1 MKNILLIIIL
11 VINFDSLKSQPLKL
25 TIDESID
32 LAIENNENLKNSYL
46 EEKISKALSKE
57 YLSIGLPQ
65 INFDGGVKYNH
76 EVQKSLIDISR
87 FMPGVPEGTEQEV
100 QFGQTYDGRM
110 DLTLDQMI
118 FNGSYF
124 VGLSAAKELV
134 NLSEKLTVR
143 NIIDINES
151 VQKAYYTVLN
161 TKKRIELVDI
171 NLSRLNTLLEQT
183 KKLYDNGFVEK
194 LDLNRIMVSFN
205 NLKSEKIKASRLYQ
219 LSKEVFNFQIGIP
232 IGTEIELI
240 DELSEDLIYSFIYSL
255 EDFDYSQR
263 IEYSIMQTD
272 KNLKFYDLKNNRSQY
287 LPQIYA
293 NYNYGYNTSSSNY
306 NLFFDSDRWKSFGTL
321 GFKIIVPIFDG
332 FLKRSKINQ
341 SKYKIEQVENQ
352 MLFLERSINLQVN
365 QAISSYENTKE
376 SIIVSKQ
383 NLELAK
389 DVYLATERKFKEGVG
404 SNLELID
411 SNNSLKTAQ
420 NQYYNSLYESVI
432 ASIEIKKTL
441 GTLLNKQI

>member
-1 MKNILLIIIL
+1 MKNIFFVLLL
-11 VINFDSLKSQPLKL
+11 VLNINSLKSQTLKL
-25 TIDESID
+25 TLEESINF
-32 LAIENNENLKNSYL
+32 AIENNENLKNSYL
-46 EEKISKALSKE
+46 EEKISKAITKE

-110 DLTLDQMI
+110 DLFLNQMI

-134 NLSEKLTVR
+134 NLSEKLTKR
-143 NIIDINES
+143 DIIDINES
-151 VQKAYYTVLN
+151 VQKAFYTVLN

-171 NLSRLNTLLEQT
+171 NISRLSTLLNQT
-183 KKLYDNGFVEK
+183 QKLFENGFVEK
-194 LDLNRIMVSFN
+194 LDVDRIRVSYN
-205 NLKSEKIKASRLYQ
+205 NLKSEKIKADRLYQ
-219 LSKEVFNFQIGIP
+219 LSKEVFNFQIGVP
-232 IGTEIELI
+232 VGTDIQLDGELT
-240 DELSEDLIYSFIYSL
+240 EDLVSSFNYSL
-255 EDFDYSQR
+255 KDFDYSKR
-263 IEYSIMQTD
+263 IEYSILQTD

-287 LPQIYA
+287 LPQVYA
-293 NYNYGYNTSSSNY
+293 NYNYGYNTSSSDY
-306 NLFFDSDRWKSFGTL
+306 NVFFDSNRWKSFGTL
-321 GFKIIVPIFDG
+321 GFKVIVPIFDG

-352 MLFLERSINLQVN
+352 ILFLERSINLQVN
-365 QAISSYENTKE
+365 QSILSYENTKE
-376 SIIVSKQ
+376 TILVSKQ
-383 NLELAK
+383 NLDLAE
-389 DVYLATERKFKEGVG
+389 DVYKATELKFKEGVG

-411 SNNSLKTAQ
+411 SNNSLKIAQ

-441 GTLLNKQI
+441 GTLLNK

>member
-1 MKNILLIIIL
+1 MKNIFFVLLL
-11 VINFDSLKSQPLKL
+11 VLNINSLKSQTLKL
-25 TIDESID
+25 TLEESINF
-32 LAIENNENLKNSYL
+32 AVENNENLKNSYL
-46 EEKISKALSKE
+46 EEKISKAITKE

-110 DLTLDQMI
+110 DLFLNQMI

-134 NLSEKLTVR
+134 NLSEKLTKR
-143 NIIDINES
+143 DIIDINES
-151 VQKAYYTVLN
+151 VQKAFYTVLN

-171 NLSRLNTLLEQT
+171 NISRLSTLLNQT
-183 KKLYDNGFVEK
+183 QKLFENGFVEK
-194 LDLNRIMVSFN
+194 LDVDRIRVSYN
-205 NLKSEKIKASRLYQ
+205 NLKSEKIKADRLYQ
-219 LSKEVFNFQIGIP
+219 LSKEVFNFQIGVP
-232 IGTEIELI
+232 VGTDIQLVGELT
-240 DELSEDLIYSFIYSL
+240 EDLVSSFNYSL
-255 EDFDYSQR
+255 KDFDYSKR
-263 IEYSIMQTD
+263 IEYSILQTD

-287 LPQIYA
+287 LPQVYA
-293 NYNYGYNTSSSNY
+293 NYNYGYNTSSSDY
-306 NLFFDSDRWKSFGTL
+306 NVFFDSNRWKSFGTL
-321 GFKIIVPIFDG
+321 GFKVIVPIFDG

-352 MLFLERSINLQVN
+352 ILFLERSINLQVN
-365 QAISSYENTKE
+365 QSILSYENTKE
-376 SIIVSKQ
+376 TILVSKQ
-383 NLELAK
+383 NLDLAE
-389 DVYLATERKFKEGVG
+389 DVYKATELKFKEGVG

-411 SNNSLKTAQ
+411 SNNSLKIAQ

-441 GTLLNKQI
+441 GTLLNK

>member
-1 MKNILLIIIL
+1 MKNIFFVLFL
-11 VINFDSLKSQPLKL
+11 VLNINSLKSQTLKL
-25 TIDESID
+25 TLEESVN
-32 LAIENNENLKNSYL
+32 LAIENNEILKNSYL
-46 EEKISKALSKE
+46 EEKISKAISKE

-110 DLTLDQMI
+110 DLFLNQMI

-134 NLSEKLTVR
+134 NLSEKLTER
-143 NIIDINES
+143 DIIDINES

-171 NLSRLNTLLEQT
+171 NISRLTSLLKQT
-183 KKLYDNGFVEK
+183 QKLFENGFVEK
-194 LDLNRIMVSFN
+194 LDVDRIRVSYN
-205 NLKSEKIKASRLYQ
+205 NLKSEKIKADRLYQ
-219 LSKEVFNFQIGIP
+219 LSKEVFNFQIGLP
-232 IGTEIELI
+232 VGTEIQLVGELT
-240 DELSEDLIYSFIYSL
+240 EDLVSSFIYSL
-255 EDFDYSQR
+255 EDFDYSKR
-263 IEYSIMQTD
+263 IEYSILQTD

-287 LPQIYA
+287 LPQVYA
-293 NYNYGYNTSSSNY
+293 NYNYGYNTSSSDY
-306 NLFFDSDRWKSFGTL
+306 NVFFDSNRWKSFGTL

-365 QAISSYENTKE
+365 QSILRYENTKE
-376 SIIVSKQ
+376 TIYVSKQ
-383 NLELAK
+383 NLDLAE
-389 DVYLATERKFKEGVG
+389 DVYRATELKFKEGVG

-411 SNNSLKTAQ
+411 SNNSLKIAQ

-441 GTLLNKQI
+441 GTLLNK